1 MDQTKYTWQLD
12 LTLFGHVA
20 TWLESQNLVQT
31 SHQTQWNQHKGE
43 IAKLK
48 DIVAIEACQGKLWHA
63 FILSHNGDAHATV
76 CIHIPDIFK
85 IFAKFFLFI
94 THYVLAVQVS
104 LSVHLLLPGLLVL
117 MLKVSG
123 SLSLWTWLS
132 VLALYL
138 LLSVCLQVPVLF
150 HGFTLVL
157 DPWIPWLVR
166 VVEQYVVG
174 DKLGLLLGWWGGG
187 RHYSTCMWHTS
198 KLGNFLRIFDFPTL
212 MLSGV

>member
-1 MDQTKYTWQLD
+1 MAKSRQLRHIK
-12 LTLFGHVA
+12 GNSEI
-20 TWLESQNLVQT
+20 WNISSSNSQNKIFKTKMVW
-31 SHQTQWNQHKGE
+31 QWWCTCH
-43 IAKLK
+43 
-48 DIVAIEACQGKLWHA
+48 
-63 FILSHNGDAHATV
+63 STY
-76 CIHIPDIFK
+76 IPDIFK
-85 IFAKFFLFI
+85 KIANFFFLI
-94 THYVLAVQVS
+94 THYLLVKSPS
-104 LSVHLLLPGLLVL
+104 LSASCNLVFWFL
-117 MLKVSG
+117 CSR
-123 SLSLWTWLS
+123 SLALWTWLS